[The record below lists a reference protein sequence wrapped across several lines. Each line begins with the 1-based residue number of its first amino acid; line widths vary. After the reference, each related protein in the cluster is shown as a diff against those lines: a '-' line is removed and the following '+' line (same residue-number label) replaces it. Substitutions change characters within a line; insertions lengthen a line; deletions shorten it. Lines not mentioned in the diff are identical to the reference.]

1 VALLGAV
8 LGYLV
13 WPARVDTYS
22 KFWMPLLGAAL
33 ALFIRSI
40 VVQIVAA
47 RKPKPKRSA
56 PSLSAEHQVP
66 AVEAV

>member
-1 VALLGAV
+1 VALAGAI

-47 RKPKPKRSA
+47 RKPKPTR
-56 PSLSAEHQVP
+56 PVP
-66 AVEAV
+66 PMPADTTVPVARAV